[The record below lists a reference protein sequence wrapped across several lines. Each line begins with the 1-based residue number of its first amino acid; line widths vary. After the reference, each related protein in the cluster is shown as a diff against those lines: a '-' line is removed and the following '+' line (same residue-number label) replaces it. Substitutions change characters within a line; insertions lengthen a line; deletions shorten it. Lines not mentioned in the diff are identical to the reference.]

1 MRAWEAYRHQD
12 SWKQLQLRGMREDY
26 SWARSALEYDQMYR
40 DVCGLKEPGPDA
52 AAVERFSQGQQA
64 DPSRNGAVDPQSE
77 EVPQD
82 DARARASRNPLAR
95 LLRQSRS

>member
-1 MRAWEAYRHQD
+1 
-12 SWKQLQLRGMREDY
+12 MREDY

-52 AAVERFSQGQQA
+52 AAVERFSQGQEA
-64 DPSRNGAVDPQSE
+64 DPSRNGAVDPQAD
-77 EVPQD
+77 QD
-82 DARARASRNPLAR
+82 SKADDRGRGSRNPLAR